1 MHKNVMK
8 ILHFMLLVILSGCAS
23 VHYKHFAELENQSKE
38 VSGNNTGLVISAEE
52 DRALSSTYFGVVK
65 FTFENKSN
73 DWIRVK
79 NVAIDF
85 EDDILNREVMIPTG
99 NDLKVWAKAVQQKK
113 AIEDAN
119 SRAFLGTLTVLGGL
133 AAATSGNR
141 STQNFGGALYVTGAT
156 ALAVNAVNENLDTL
170 QKPGVLPETHIL
182 SQGFSIP
189 PGFFQRKWI
198 LLFTKNPK
206 EIPFVSTIYLTYTL
220 EDGAIEKV
228 KVVFRRRVPQRARS
242 GWQFMY
248 YN

>member
-23 VHYKHFAELENQSKE
+23 VHYTHFAETENQSKE
-38 VSGNNTGLVISAEE
+38 ASGNGAGLIISAEE
-52 DRALSSTYFGVVK
+52 DRALSSTYFGVIK

-85 EDDILNREVMIPTG
+85 ENDILNREVIIPTG

-119 SRAFLGTLTVLGGL
+119 SRAFLGTLVALGGL
-133 AAATSGNR
+133 AVATSGNR
-141 STQNFGGALYVTGAT
+141 STQNFGGALYVTSAT
-156 ALAVNAVNENLDTL
+156 ALAVGAVNEHLDAL
-170 QKPGVLPETHIL
+170 QKPGILPGTHLL

-189 PGFFQRKWI
+189 PGFFQRKWL
-198 LLFTKNPK
+198 LLFTKKPK
-206 EIPFVSTIYLTYTL
+206 EIPFVSTLFITYAL
-220 EDGAIEKV
+220 EDGSTEKAR
-228 KVVFRRRVPQRARS
+228 VVFRWQPSR
-242 GWQFMY
+242 WQFGLKG
-248 YN
+248 